1 MNHNTKGYLYEMKK
15 QDIRQSLITVITEH
29 KERYYQLAYSY
40 MKNEQDAL
48 DVVQESIHKAL
59 LSIDNIQNVNSI
71 KSWFYK
77 IIVHT
82 SLDLLRKQKK
92 TILTE
97 DHQFDSLQNGKIDN
111 YTDLDLHKAIDELPP
126 KYKTI
131 IILRYFED
139 FKIEEIAD
147 VLDVNISTIKT
158 RLYKAHKLLRLK
170 VE

>member
-1 MNHNTKGYLYEMKK
+1 MKT

-29 KERYYQLAYSY
+29 KESYYRLAYSY
-40 MKNEQDAL
+40 VKNEQDAL

-59 LSIDNIQNVNSI
+59 LSIDNIQNLNAI

-97 DHQFDSLQNGKIDN
+97 DHQFDSLQNGKTDN

-139 FKIEEIAD
+139 FKMEEIAD